1 MDQEQIVKKYI
12 DAYNT
17 FDIDS
22 MLSLMS
28 DDVKFINISGGEINV
43 QSSGKHDLE
52 KLARQSAEFFKARK
66 QSLKFMNIIGEKVIV
81 GIDFTAVLA
90 KDMPSGLKAGDKI
103 SLTGTSEFIIKDGL
117 IESVIDVS

>member
-1 MDQEQIVKKYI
+1 MDQEQVVKKYT

-28 DDVKFINISGGEINV
+28 DNVKFTNISGGEINV
-43 QSSGKHDLE
+43 QSSGKHELE
-52 KLARQSAEFFKARK
+52 KLARQFAEFFKARK
-66 QSLKFMNIIGEKVIV
+66 QSLKSMNIISEKVIL

-90 KDMPSGLKAGDKI
+90 KDMPNGLKAGDKI
-103 SLTGTSEFIIKDGL
+103 SLTGTSEFIIKDGI
-117 IESVIDVS
+117 IESIIDVS